1 MDAETNI
8 PQIRVMVLN
17 ALTYCERQFYLEEVE
32 GLEIADQDIYAGRTL
47 HEELKQEEEEDGGEW
62 TSMEI
67 SSEKLGL
74 VGKVD
79 ALRRRDGVLIPYEH
93 KKGRPKRD
101 GKMISAWKA
110 DAVQVSA
117 YAMMLEEQTGQ
128 PVAEGRIRYHAENIT
143 VRVAV
148 DEEMRQSVINA
159 IKRAR
164 ELIKSIDRPPV
175 TKNDRMCI
183 RCSLAPVC
191 LPEEERFVDDEHW
204 EPVRMFPEDREV
216 KTLHITDNGAYIS
229 RSGDMLKVL
238 KTNGEENNYP
248 IHEIGTVVLHG
259 YPQITTQAIHFC
271 ARNEIP
277 IHWISA
283 GGNYIAG
290 LAPDSGGVQRRIR
303 QYKALNDEKFCLSL
317 AKKLTIAKVQTA
329 LRYILRATRDSGRD
343 NKEVEKSFT
352 VMRGAL
358 RNMGHSSNIDE
369 LRGYEGVSGRAY
381 FEVLPLLLKKGLP
394 DEFRFNGRNRRP
406 PKDRFN
412 ALLGFGYSMLYQEVL
427 QAVIITGLD
436 PSFGF
441 YHTPRS
447 AAHPLV
453 LDVMELFRV
462 ILWDMPLIGSL
473 NRMQWDKDTDFEI
486 TPGRVWLSA
495 AGRKKAIALFE
506 DRLEETW
513 KHPVVNY
520 SLSYAR
526 LVELE
531 VRLLEK
537 EWSGKPG
544 LFAKM
549 RIR

>member
-1 MDAETNI
+1 
-8 PQIRVMVLN
+8 MVLN